1 MQVRSLSYLGLNVA
15 DLGSWQRFATE
26 VLGMQSGA
34 TGPRGEQI
42 LRLDEQAARIVLQ
55 SSPDNDIGFVGF
67 DVTSEE
73 TAAAHAKSLSAAGAK
88 VRPLKSDEAA
98 LRACEGGFVFEDPDG
113 LRLEIAY
120 GMKNAME
127 PFHSKFDAEFVTGDQ
142 GLGHIVVSV
151 SDLERSLD
159 FYKTLGFRI
168 SDFIETNLGP
178 DIRVK
183 LAFLHCNPRHH
194 TLALLPLPTPKR
206 LNHLMVQVTS
216 IDAVLAG
223 YYRAQSEG
231 HHIVRHM
238 GRHTNDKMLSF
249 YTDTPAGFH
258 VEFGCDAE
266 VIGENWEVKN
276 YDAISIWGHEGR

>member
-15 DLGSWQRFATE
+15 DSGSWNRFATG

-34 TGPRGEQI
+34 AGPRGEQT
-42 LRLDEQAARIVLQ
+42 LRLDEQAARIILQ
-55 SSPDNDIGFVGF
+55 PSGDDDIGFVGF
-67 DVTSEE
+67 DVPSEQ
-73 TAAAHAKSLSAAGAK
+73 TATEFAKSLSADGTK
-88 VRPLKSDEAA
+88 VRPMRSDEAD
-98 LRACEGGFVFEDPDG
+98 LRGCAGGFVFEDPDG
-113 LRLEIAY
+113 LRLEIAH
-120 GMKNAME
+120 GMKKAAQAFE
-127 PFHSKFDAEFVTGDQ
+127 PKFEAEFVTGDQ

-159 FYKTLGFRI
+159 FYKGLGFRV

-206 LNHLMVQVTS
+206 LNHLMLQVTS
-216 IDAVLAG
+216 VDAVLTS

-231 HHIVRHM
+231 HAMVRHM

-258 VEFGCDAE
+258 VEYGCDAD
-266 VIGENWEVKN
+266 VIGEDWQVKT
-276 YDAISIWGHEGR
+276 YDAISVWGHEGR